1 MEVKTASFALAVLN
15 MSLLQNNV
23 EHVFE
28 TLQRTEDLNMHVG
41 RTEHHKAKEYCAAM
55 RQALEGKASLRTD
68 WVKHHLTEGD
78 TVYLDLKNHRHSW
91 SKPRNYLGD
100 KQSSF
105 LSVQEI
111 EECINQVHNTQHHI
125 KVFEKAHAVRLQA
138 LCRGYLVR
146 QKLFAMLQHYYEREA
161 KVIKAQSYVR
171 GRLARKRCRKMLAE
185 KREREA
191 RGNRELAKLLTRHQ
205 RNVDHIVR
213 IQRAWRDYKSR
224 MDFRTVLMQNENGCG
239 PVSVAQVSLVW
250 PGAWFTHIL
259 IIIVL
264 LKN

>member
-1 MEVKTASFALAVLN
+1 MTLLVVPNSFRSNLEGQEAELWHEDISEAAEAGRRHVMEVKTASFALAVLN

-28 TLQRTEDLNMHVG
+28 TIQRADDLNLQVG

-125 KVFEKAHAVRLQA
+125 KAFEKAHSVRLQA

-161 KVIKAQSYVR
+161 KVTGTFYCTSDGSTNLYI
-171 GRLARKRCRKMLAE
+171 
-185 KREREA
+185 
-191 RGNRELAKLLTRHQ
+191 
-205 RNVDHIVR
+205 
-213 IQRAWRDYKSR
+213 
-224 MDFRTVLMQNENGCG
+224 F
-239 PVSVAQVSLVW
+239 
-250 PGAWFTHIL
+250 
-259 IIIVL
+259 
-264 LKN
+264 